1 MKKCVLASTL
11 AASLV
16 ISTSAFSAALSGTYV
31 GHYSLTM
38 NAHRDNGINNMPWP
52 ESTLDGLYQGNKYKI
67 LGNSITDGIWV
78 WDFDQQTVTISGST
92 LLAMGMLYVPFQAF
106 NAAEIENRRADQ
118 TVVIDDL
125 AEITFPFEYDSVAGL
140 YKIEYAQK
148 KYVQPPFPVEGV
160 ANYPIG
166 LTQSYLRIQQQEN
179 GTLTISTAD
188 VEEGI
193 EPDQVPGTR
202 IEGVFPAI
210 VQVEY
215 QAKNMLLDNKTD
227 SNNDGISDALAKL
240 LQLDPLSGD
249 TDGDHLDDIVETPVY
264 LRGKDSDA
272 DGISDALEAGDWAND
287 ATRAS
292 GIVLNNGHKL
302 TLSSSNDIPLS
313 YTYVSEVDLTIA
325 NMHTLTG
332 ELPPSENSDKQTLD
346 YGYGML
352 NFNLGTQ
359 EKMLSSDSVSVNIK
373 MANPPQGLEIYHIVK
388 KFDMDAGGFVQAFV
402 KLAWSENAD
411 QSIDLTLQNPNLYPI
426 LSSSLIFTAPQVKSE
441 GDKPDTAASSSSGGS
456 MGLWSL
462 WLLGLASLRRPLT
475 SWKRQSR

>member
-1 MKKCVLASTL
+1 MKKCALASTL

-16 ISTSAFSAALSGTYV
+16 ISTSAFSAALSGTYA

-52 ESTLDGLYQGNKYKI
+52 ERSLDGEYQGNKYKI

-125 AEITFPFEYDSVAGL
+125 TEITFPFEYDSVTGL

-215 QAKNMLLDNKTD
+215 NAKGMRFDPKTD
-227 SNNDGISDALAKL
+227 SNNDGITDTVAKL
-240 LQLDPLSGD
+240 LGLDPISGD
-249 TDGDHLDDIVETPVY
+249 TDGDHLDDIVEIPVF
-264 LRGKDSDA
+264 LRAKDSDF
-272 DGISDALEAGDWAND
+272 DGLSDAHEAGDAANNSMLVSGVKLENGLRLD
-287 ATRAS
+287 LSNPTPIPITHTRV
-292 GIVLNNGHKL
+292 GKL
-302 TLSSSNDIPLS
+302 DTSLPP
-313 YTYVSEVDLTIA
+313 
-325 NMHTLTG
+325 MHTLVG
-332 ELPPSENSDKQTLD
+332 ELPPSKNAELQTLD

-352 NFNLGTQ
+352 AFNIGTP
-359 EKMLSSDSVSVNIK
+359 EKMLESDHVELNLTLTQLP
-373 MANPPQGLEIYHIVK
+373 AGLEIYQVVRK
-388 KFDMDAGGFVQAFV
+388 TDFDIGGWTQEFV
-402 KLAWSENAD
+402 KLSWASPDNG
-411 QSIDLTLQNPNLYPI
+411 QISLKLQNPDFNPI
-426 LSSSLIFTAPQVKSE
+426 FQANLIFTAPQVKSE

-456 MGLWSL
+456 MGMWSL